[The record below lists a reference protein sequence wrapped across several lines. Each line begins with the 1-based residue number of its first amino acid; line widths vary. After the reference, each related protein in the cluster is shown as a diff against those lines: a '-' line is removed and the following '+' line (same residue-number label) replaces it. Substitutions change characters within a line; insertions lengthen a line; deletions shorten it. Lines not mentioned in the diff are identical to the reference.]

1 MTNVKMKWP
10 KAIVRAA
17 LVMGLSL
24 AVPSFAQGG
33 DDILQSAIA
42 NGVIGEKIDGYMGF
56 AQTPPPPVKTAV
68 DALNIRRRAAYT
80 AEAAKRGVT
89 VEEWAVAVGC
99 KTLASRVQDGQFYAL
114 TDGKW
119 QKKNGSIALPS
130 TCG

>member
-1 MTNVKMKWP
+1 MINIKIKCP
-10 KAIVRAA
+10 KAVINAA
-17 LVMGLSL
+17 LFIGLSL
-24 AVPSFAQGG
+24 TAPSFAQGG

-56 AQTPPPPVKTAV
+56 AQTPPSAVKTAV
-68 DALNIRRRAAYT
+68 DALNIKRRAAYT

-99 KTLASRVQDGQFYAL
+99 KTLTSRVQNGQFYAL

-119 QKKNGSIALPS
+119 QKKNGPIALPS

>member
-1 MTNVKMKWP
+1 
-10 KAIVRAA
+10 
-17 LVMGLSL
+17 
-24 AVPSFAQGG
+24 
-33 DDILQSAIA
+33 
-42 NGVIGEKIDGYMGF
+42 
-56 AQTPPPPVKTAV
+56 
-68 DALNIRRRAAYT
+68 YT

>member
-1 MTNVKMKWP
+1 MIDIKMKWP
-10 KAIVRAA
+10 KGIIKAA
-17 LVMGLSL
+17 LFIGLSL

-56 AQTPPPPVKTAV
+56 AQTPPPAVKTAV
-68 DALNIRRRAAYT
+68 DALNIKRRAAYT
-80 AEAAKRGVT
+80 SEAAKRGVT

-99 KTLASRVQDGQFYAL
+99 KTLASRVQNGQFYAL
-114 TDGKW
+114 SDGKW
-119 QKKNGSIALPS
+119 QKKNGLIALPS